1 MFEAIRRFRTKL
13 DQGQRC
19 VGPGIT
25 LVDPA
30 VTEALGQVADFVWI
44 DLEHSPVGP
53 EALAAHLIA
62 ARAAGT
68 AALVRVAG
76 SDEILIKPVLDT
88 GAQGIIVP
96 QVRSA
101 AEVRRAVSTCRY
113 PPAGRRGYG
122 PRRMAQ
128 YGRNGGADYVRQ
140 ADAALFVS
148 VQIETT
154 EALGELAAILAT
166 PGLDGIV
173 VGPYDLSFAM
183 GKPGELADP
192 EVRAAIETVVRDA
205 RSAGRYVGMGMGSDD
220 EPMADWAF
228 SIGVQ
233 WVQCGGDCGYMVHFA
248 DRLYERIR
256 RRNS

>member
-1 MFEAIRRFRTKL
+1 MFEAIRRFREKL
-13 DQGQRC
+13 DQGRRC
-19 VGPGIT
+19 VGAGIT
-25 LVDPA
+25 LSDPA

-53 EALAAHLIA
+53 EALAAHLIKS
-62 ARAAGT
+62 
-68 AALVRVAG
+68 AL
-76 SDEILIKPVLDT
+76 DI

-101 AEVRRAVSTCRY
+101 AEVHRAVSACRY

-122 PRRMAQ
+122 PRRMSQ
-128 YGRNGGADYVRQ
+128 YGRHGGPAYVRD

-148 VQIETT
+148 VQIETA
-154 EALGELAAILAT
+154 EAVAELAAILAT

-173 VGPYDLSFAM
+173 LGPYDLSFSM

-192 EVRAAIETVVRDA
+192 EIRATLERIVRDA
-205 RSAGRYVGMGMGSDD
+205 RAAGRYVGTGMGSDD
-220 EPMADWAF
+220 EPLCEWAF

-233 WVQCGGDCGYMVHFA
+233 WVQIGGDCGYMVHFA

-256 RRNS
+256 TRNS

>member
-1 MFEAIRRFRTKL
+1 MFEAMRQFRAKL
-13 DQGQRC
+13 DQGRRC
-19 VGPGIT
+19 VGAGIT
-25 LVDPA
+25 LSDPA

-76 SDEILIKPVLDT
+76 SDEILIKPVLDI

-101 AEVRRAVSTCRY
+101 AEVRRAVSACRY

-128 YGRNGGADYVRQ
+128 YGRHGGADYIRD

-154 EALGELAAILAT
+154 EALAELAAILAT

-183 GKPGELADP
+183 GKPGALADS
-192 EVRAAIETVVRDA
+192 EVRTAIEQIVRDA
-205 RSAGRYVGMGMGSDD
+205 RSAGRYV
-220 EPMADWAF
+220 
-228 SIGVQ
+228 
-233 WVQCGGDCGYMVHFA
+233 
-248 DRLYERIR
+248 
-256 RRNS
+256 

>member
-1 MFEAIRRFRTKL
+1 MFEAIRRFREKL
-13 DQGQRC
+13 DQGRRC
-19 VGPGIT
+19 VGAGIT
-25 LVDPA
+25 LSDPA

-76 SDEILIKPVLDT
+76 SDENLIKSALDI

-101 AEVRRAVSTCRY
+101 AEVHRAVSACRY

-122 PRRMAQ
+122 PRRMSQ
-128 YGRNGGADYVRQ
+128 YGRHGGPAYVRD

-148 VQIETT
+148 VQIETA
-154 EALGELAAILAT
+154 EAVAELAAILAT
-166 PGLDGIV
+166 PGLDGIIL
-173 VGPYDLSFAM
+173 GPYDLSFSM

-192 EVRAAIETVVRDA
+192 EIRATLERIVRDA
-205 RSAGRYVGMGMGSDD
+205 RAAGRYVGTGMGSDD
-220 EPMADWAF
+220 EPLCEWAF

-233 WVQCGGDCGYMVHFA
+233 WVQIGGDCGYMVHFA

-256 RRNS
+256 TRNS